1 MVCFN
6 VHAPLK
12 ALWLIRQGKKT
23 MSPPPFCTHIKWTTG
38 HEWLSFPSD

>member
-12 ALWLIRQGKKT
+12 ALWLIRQGKKNDE
-23 MSPPPFCTHIKWTTG
+23 SPSVLYTH
-38 HEWLSFPSD
+38 